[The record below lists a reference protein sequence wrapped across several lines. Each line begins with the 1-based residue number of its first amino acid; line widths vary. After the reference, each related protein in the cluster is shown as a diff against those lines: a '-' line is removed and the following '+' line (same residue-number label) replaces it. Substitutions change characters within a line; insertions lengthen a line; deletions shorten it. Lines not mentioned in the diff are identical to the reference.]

1 MHRAHTD
8 VVKCMDKLAEG
19 IGYTYPDFDIDNISE
34 CYLSRLEMLIVQ
46 QYAVYMEQSGEKD
59 RAAGLYRD
67 ILEYLDSDRYDPVE
81 RAKLYGYVGYRLMK
95 YYIDLRQY
103 GRALEVGEKTYG
115 CVMNRGK
122 WLFVTE
128 LKSGIVECREA
139 HGEDMSGA
147 VGKA

>member
-1 MHRAHTD
+1 
-8 VVKCMDKLAEG
+8 
-19 IGYTYPDFDIDNISE
+19 
-34 CYLSRLEMLIVQ
+34 
-46 QYAVYMEQSGEKD
+46 
-59 RAAGLYRD
+59 
-67 ILEYLDSDRYDPVE
+67 
-81 RAKLYGYVGYRLMK
+81 MK